1 MVRAVCLP
9 GAVCAER
16 CRCDRSPQRG
26 RRSAFGRAAPALRR
40 LPENRRCGRK
50 GAGRGNTG
58 CRVLS
63 LVDCVQQRKPQIF
76 QQCVGELIVFL
87 LHPFCLRHIGGRVVP
102 RPHSAENIGDICRP
116 EQTKMLGRQLRK
128 ALLEFRDQS
137 FVMAV
142 QNMQGGRKCA
152 GKEIVA
158 SELARKTLYIGQR
171 LFGIRR
177 CCLQRRGCPRAGRPR
192 PAR

>member
-1 MVRAVCLP
+1 MFAGLP
-9 GAVCAER
+9 SVLSAAGAI
-16 CRCDRSPQRG
+16 DRRQRG

-102 RPHSAENIGDICRP
+102 RPHSAENIGDICPPGTDENARAAAPKGFARIPGPELRHGRP
-116 EQTKMLGRQLRK
+116 EY
-128 ALLEFRDQS
+128 A
-137 FVMAV
+137 
-142 QNMQGGRKCA
+142 GRKKMC
-152 GKEIVA
+152 
-158 SELARKTLYIGQR
+158 GQR
-171 LFGIRR
+171 NRRIRACAQNLVYRTTPFGIRR